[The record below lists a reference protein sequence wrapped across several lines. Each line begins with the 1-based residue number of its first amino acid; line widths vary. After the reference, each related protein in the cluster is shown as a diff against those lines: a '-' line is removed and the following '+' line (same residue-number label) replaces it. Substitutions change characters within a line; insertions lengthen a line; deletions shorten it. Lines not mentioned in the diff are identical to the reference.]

1 MYIHFYGGR
10 VGFGEEWEE
19 DFIFDADTT
28 EEDIESAARG
38 LSEDFMLYCLE
49 DNDDLYDYWYE
60 WKESK

>member
-19 DFIFDADTT
+19 DFVFDADTT
-28 EEDIESAARG
+28 EIEIESIARG

-49 DNDDLYDYWYE
+49 DSDDLYDYWYE
-60 WKESK
+60 WKEN